1 MPDLSKLRKEIDTI
15 DDELTRLISKRFK
28 VTKKVGKLK
37 SQTKESVHQ
46 EDRWNQILMGLSLK
60 ADKLNIDKQMLI
72 DIWDI
77 IHKYSKSQQ
86 QEITNEVKQKK

>member
-1 MPDLSKLRKEIDTI
+1 MPDLIKLRKEIDTI
-15 DDELTRLISKRFK
+15 DDELTKLISKRFK

-46 EDRWNQILMGLSLK
+46 EDRWNQILTGLSLK

>member
-15 DDELTRLISKRFK
+15 DDELTKLISKRFK

-46 EDRWNQILMGLSLK
+46 EDRWNQILTGSSLK

>member
-15 DDELTRLISKRFK
+15 DDELTKLISKRFK

-46 EDRWNQILMGLSLK
+46 EDRWNQILTGLSLK

>member
-1 MPDLSKLRKEIDTI
+1 MSDLSKLRREIDTI
-15 DDELTRLISKRFK
+15 DNKLTKLISKRFK
-28 VTKKVGKLK
+28 VTNKVGKLK

-46 EDRWNQILMGLSLK
+46 EDRWNQILTGLSLK

-77 IHKYSKSQQ
+77 IHKYSKNQ
-86 QEITNEVKQKK
+86 QEDITNEVKQKK

>member
-15 DDELTRLISKRFK
+15 DDELTKLISKRFK